1 MEPIFLGISLSIHRG
16 QNKVENEYR
25 VLVPVF
31 DLIFASLISYMVQEE
46 KYFPRFSFYSVL
58 PSLGTS

>member
-46 KYFPRFSFYSVL
+46 KYFPRFSF
-58 PSLGTS
+58 